1 MPARE
6 EVVILIRVLE
16 IYVKILENR
25 LLVTIVEYISANKRS
40 ILLLIIVKGVMII
53 AA

>member
-6 EVVILIRVLE
+6 EVVVLIGVLE
-16 IYVKILENR
+16 IYIRILENR
-25 LLVTIVEYISANKRS
+25 LLITIIKYIFANKRS